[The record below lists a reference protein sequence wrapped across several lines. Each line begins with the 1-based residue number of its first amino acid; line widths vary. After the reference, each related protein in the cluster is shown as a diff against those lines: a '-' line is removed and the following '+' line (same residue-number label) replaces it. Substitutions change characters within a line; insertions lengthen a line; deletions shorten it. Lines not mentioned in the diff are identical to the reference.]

1 MPLIG
6 TAYGLSES
14 DQLRIPT
21 AAGYVDYEL
30 ATLLDF
36 GGGPL
41 RATSNFGLPPVR
53 FITQRGPFQ
62 DGETPLDLRLD
73 PRVIQIDVAAYVC
86 NRAHFWTVRNE
97 LLNLLRPNRAFSAD
111 GTYRP
116 LIYRKRLP
124 GGKPERGSDLVT
136 TAGSTTVTSDYGRFV
151 HYGGLAV
158 GDYFELT
165 SGADAGTYAVAEVVN
180 DYTVVLDTAMGASAT
195 NIGWRYYRNNAIR
208 DLKVLL
214 EMGPT
219 FDEQVGAYRFPEGYR
234 ETLRL
239 VAHNPLWYGPE
250 QSQSWAISDAIGDLV
265 FDGAGAWFGATP
277 GVGRWLFAPTFV
289 GETVSVI
296 YWGTYAARPTITLT
310 GPATNPTISNT
321 TLNLQLDLSYSVAL
335 GETVTI
341 DTQAL
346 TVTNAAGDNLLSYL
360 SGDLATFQ
368 LAPEP
373 QAANRVNDVFVSFSD
388 GVVGQSTATLSWN
401 NQYIG
406 V

>member
-6 TAYGLSES
+6 NTYGLSES

-21 AAGYVDYEL
+21 AAGYVDYAL
-30 ATLLDF
+30 TTLLDF

-41 RATSNFGLPPVR
+41 RGTSNFGLPPIR

-62 DGETPLDLRLD
+62 DGETPLDMRLD
-73 PRVIQIDVAAYVC
+73 PRVIQIDVADYIC
-86 NRAHFWTVRNE
+86 NRPNFWTLRNE
-97 LLNLLRPNRAFSAD
+97 LLDLLRPNRAFSAD

-136 TAGSTTVTSDYGRFV
+136 TNGSPTVTSNYGRFV
-151 HYGGLAV
+151 HYGGLAA
-158 GDYFELT
+158 GDYFEIT
-165 SGADAGTYAVAEVVN
+165 SGADAGTYAVAAVLN
-180 DYTVVLDTAMGASAT
+180 DYTIVLDTALGADAT
-195 NIGWRYYRNNAIR
+195 HIGWRYYRNNALR
-208 DLKVLL
+208 DLRVLL

-219 FDEQVGAYRFPEGYR
+219 FDEQVGPHRHPEGYR

-250 QSQSWAISDAIGDLV
+250 QTQSWGISAAIGDLV

-277 GVGRWLFAPTFV
+277 GIGRWVFAPTFV

-296 YWGTYAARPTITLT
+296 YWGTYAARPIIVLT
-310 GPATNPTISNT
+310 GPAVNPTISNT
-321 TLNLQLDLSYSVAL
+321 TLNVQLDFAYSIAA

-346 TVTNAAGDNLLSYL
+346 TVKNAADDNLQPYL

-368 LAPEP
+368 IAPRP
-373 QAANRVNDVFVSFSD
+373 QAPGRRNSIFISFSG
-388 GVVGQSTATLSWN
+388 GVAGQSTATLKWQ